1 MKIPVIILQVAA
13 VIIFAVVVVF
23 GVRLYDAWRVN
34 AELVERYSSPEEI
47 ATEEIFADETIEDQ
61 AAATSRSRPWYRRT
75 RTPAAP
81 AVAPAPAPAT
91 TTQATKPATT
101 SAPKPA
107 TTVAPKPATTVAPKP
122 ATTAA
127 PAAATTPAVTPAP
140 AQKIVSG
147 IAAGYIL
154 STMTEAQI
162 RNYFTE
168 MNKLGMTWVRFD
180 IDWSGV
186 QRNGPTSYSW
196 TEIDRI
202 VKLGNEYGINML
214 AILAY
219 SPSWAAK
226 SGCIAGQKCAPKDP
240 ALFATFA
247 GVAATRYK
255 NNIAAWEIWN
265 EPNMDYFWSPK
276 ASGTDYAAVLK
287 AGNAAIKAAQPGAI
301 VVTGGLSPVT
311 SSRTTVDPL
320 VFLKD
325 VYAAGAKGS
334 FDAVGHH
341 PYTYALSPAS
351 TLPWNHWYQMYKIY
365 DLMNQN
371 GDAAKK
377 VWITEIGAPTG
388 GSGVGRELG
397 VLNFAHGSDYLTQN
411 AQAET
416 MSALVSESSKITRW
430 LGPVFWYSLVD
441 INSKS
446 TDPEGHFG
454 LITSDNKYKA
464 SHNTLLNIR

>member
-1 MKIPVIILQVAA
+1 MKIPVIILQIAA
-13 VIIFAVVVVF
+13 VIIFAVAVVF
-23 GVRLYDAWRVN
+23 CVCLYDAWRVN
-34 AELVERYSSPEEI
+34 VNLVERYAEP
-47 ATEEIFADETIEDQ
+47 APVVTEEIFAPETIEDQ
-61 AAATSRSRPWYRRT
+61 EAATSRAKYRRT
-75 RTPAAP
+75 RTTVTAP
-81 AVAPAPAPAT
+81 TTAIAT
-91 TTQATKPATT
+91 TTKPATT
-101 SAPKPA
+101 STA
-107 TTVAPKPATTVAPKP
+107 TTSSAS
-122 ATTAA
+122 A
-127 PAAATTPAVTPAP
+127 PAPG
-140 AQKIVSG
+140 QKIVTG
-147 IAAGYIL
+147 IAAGYVL

-162 RNYFTE
+162 RNYFSE
-168 MNKLGMTWVRFD
+168 MKKLGMTWVRFD
-180 IDWSGV
+180 INWSGV
-186 QRNGPTSYSW
+186 QHNGPTSYNW

-202 VKLGNEYGINML
+202 VKLGNEYGMNML

-226 SGCIAGQKCAPKDP
+226 DGCVMGQNCAPKDP
-240 ALFATFA
+240 TSFATFA

-255 NNIAAWEIWN
+255 NNITAWEIWN

-276 ASGTDYAAVLK
+276 ANGTEYTAVLK
-287 AGNAAIKAAQPGAI
+287 AGYAAIKTAQPGAI
-301 VVTGGLSPVT
+301 VITGGLSPVT
-311 SSRTTVDPL
+311 SSGTTVDPL

-325 VYAAGAKGS
+325 MYAAGGKGS
-334 FDAVGHH
+334 FDAIGHH

-365 DLMNQN
+365 DLMNKN

-388 GSGVGRELG
+388 GSGIGRELG
-397 VLNFAHGSDYLTQN
+397 VLNFNHGSDYLTQN

-416 MSALVSESSKITRW
+416 IAAVISESNKITRW
-430 LGPVFWYSLVD
+430 LGPVFWYSLID

-464 SHNTLLNIR
+464 AHNTLLNTK

>member
-13 VIIFAVVVVF
+13 VIIFGIVVVF
-23 GVRLYDAWRVN
+23 GVRLYDAWRIN
-34 AELVERYSSPEEI
+34 ADLVERYADPE
-47 ATEEIFADETIEDQ
+47 AMVMEEIFTDETIDDQ
-61 AAATSRSRPWYRRT
+61 AAATSRAKRWRNRT
-75 RTPAAP
+75 TPTTPAVTAPAVSATPTTTPAAP
-81 AVAPAPAPAT
+81 V
-91 TTQATKPATT
+91 TKPATT
-101 SAPKPA
+101 A
-107 TTVAPKPATTVAPKP
+107 T
-122 ATTAA
+122 
-127 PAAATTPAVTPAP
+127 PAAATTPAAP
-140 AQKIVSG
+140 AATQKIVSG

-168 MNKLGMTWVRFD
+168 MNKLGMNWVRFD

-186 QRNGPTSYSW
+186 QRNGPTTYSW

-202 VKLGNEYGINML
+202 VRLAGEYKINTL

-219 SPSWAAK
+219 APKWAAK
-226 SGCIAGQKCAPKDP
+226 DTCIAGQKCAPKDP
-240 ALFATFA
+240 AQFATFA
-247 GVAATRYK
+247 GAAATRYK
-255 NNIAAWEIWN
+255 NNMAAWEIWN

-276 ASGTDYAAVLK
+276 ATGTEYAAFLK
-287 AGNAAIKAAQPGAI
+287 AGSDAIRAAQPGAI
-301 VVTGGLSPVT
+301 IVTGGLSPVT

-325 VYAAGAKGS
+325 MYGAGAKGS
-334 FDAVGHH
+334 FDAIGHH

-377 VWITEIGAPTG
+377 VWITEVGAPTG

-397 VLNFAHGSDYLTQN
+397 ALNFAYGSDYLTQA

-416 MSALVSESSKITRW
+416 MAALIAESSKITRW
-430 LGPVFWYSLVD
+430 LGPVFWYSLTD
-441 INSKS
+441 INSNS
-446 TDPEGHFG
+446 GDPEGHFG

-464 SHNTLLNIR
+464 SYNTLLNAR